1 MPLTGFT
8 CCLQDFWIKAAW
20 LFRNSRRRSA
30 EQTWSEQ
37 VHVGVDKEVQPIQ
50 VPKGNKEPPDNSSL
64 QEMAAK
70 HQDQENPRG

>member
-1 MPLTGFT
+1 MPLTGFR
-8 CCLQDFWIKAAW
+8 CCLQDFWIKAAR
-20 LFRNSRRRSA
+20 LFRNSRWRSV

-37 VHVGVDKEVQPIQ
+37 VHVGVNKEVQPKQ
-50 VPKGNKEPPDNSSL
+50 VPKGNKEPPDNSSF